1 MVESLDAATDPK
13 QTHNSNPRS
22 LASMHSGGN
31 RIDSDKINDW
41 LQIVGMFGIMA
52 SLIFVGVQV
61 RQTQV
66 IGEGES
72 AIQFFEATIAGRQLF
87 VDNIDVWIK
96 GCAGEKMSIAE
107 DAQFTHMYRG
117 YMQGSYFAWMSARHN
132 ILELNPDDVVY
143 PFAANV
149 HRYPGLARIGL
160 SWREWAA
167 EGMKY
172 GLESGHDFANAI
184 NARVAELQVIEPQ
197 PTYDVKFCGM

>member
-1 MVESLDAATDPK
+1 M
-13 QTHNSNPRS
+13 
-22 LASMHSGGN
+22 
-31 RIDSDKINDW
+31 DSEKVNDW
-41 LQIVGMFGIMA
+41 LQLVGMFGIMA

-61 RQTQV
+61 RQTQA

-107 DAQFTHMYRG
+107 EAQFAHMYRG
-117 YMQGSYFAWMSARHN
+117 YTQASYFAWMSARHN

-143 PFAANV
+143 PFAASL
-149 HRYPGLARIGL
+149 HRYSGLGQFQL
-160 SWREWAA
+160 SWVAWAE

-172 GLESGHDFANAI
+172 GLESGHEFAKAI
-184 NARVAELQVIEPQ
+184 NARVAELRVIEPQ